1 MFEISPE
8 ILTIAMFI
16 GLLVGI
22 FLGHPLVFVL
32 GGLAVI
38 FGIIGWGP
46 QCFPMFISRIFGT
59 LMNNYVL
66 IAIPLFIFMALL
78 LDQTGISKGLF
89 KTMQHLTGGLK
100 GGLAVGVVII
110 SAVMGASTGII
121 GASVVT
127 MSLLSLPVMV
137 KSGYDNKLSTGVIA
151 AGGTLG
157 ILIPPSIMLV
167 FMSTQTD
174 ISVGTLFAAA
184 MGPGLL
190 LMGLYVL
197 YVVILCFF
205 KPEMGPPL
213 SVEERAA
220 VSKGELIVMFFKS
233 FVPPM
238 FLILGV
244 LGSILIGIATPTEAA
259 GVGALLALILVFFYG
274 RFSWKSLYEAVLQ
287 CAKTTSMAL
296 MIVAGATGFVGVFMG
311 IGGGD
316 VVSEFL
322 LTLGL
327 GKWGTLVVMMA
338 IVFLLGMFIDWL
350 GILLIGLPIF
360 LPIANQLGFDQLWFL
375 IMVAIILQ
383 TSFLTPP
390 FGYALFYLKGTAPR
404 EVSMGDVYR
413 GIIPFVF
420 IIIIGMILCIL
431 FPQIIAWLPA
441 KVGM

>member
-1 MFEISPE
+1 MFDISPE

-16 GLLVGI
+16 GLFVGI

-100 GGLAVGVVII
+100 GGLAVGVIII

-127 MSLLSLPVMV
+127 MSLLSLPVML
-137 KSGYDNKLSTGVIA
+137 KAGYEKEFSTGVIS

-167 FMSTQTD
+167 FMSTQSD
-174 ISVGTLFAAA
+174 IPVGILFAAA

-190 LMGLYVL
+190 LAGLYVL
-197 YVVILCFF
+197 YVLILCFF
-205 KPEMGPPL
+205 KPEIGPPL
-213 SVEERAA
+213 SVEERSA
-220 VSKGELIVMFFKS
+220 VTKGELMVMFFKS

-259 GVGALLALILVFFYG
+259 GVGALLTLVLVFGYG
-274 RFSWKSLYEAVLQ
+274 RFSWKSLYQAVLQ

-316 VVSEFL
+316 VVTEFL

-327 GKWGTLVVMMA
+327 GKWGTFVVMMA
-338 IVFLLGMFIDWL
+338 MVFLLGMFIDWL
-350 GILLIGLPIF
+350 GILLIGFPIF
-360 LPIANQLGFDQLWFL
+360 LPIANQLGFNMLWFV

-383 TSFLTPP
+383 SSFLTPP
-390 FGYALFYLKGTAPR
+390 FGYALFYLKGTAPP
-404 EVSMGDVYR
+404 EVSMGDIYK

-420 IIIIGMILCIL
+420 IIILGMIICIL
-431 FPQIIAWLPA
+431 FPQIITWLPA